1 LALHL
6 AARRLMKGMLTIKE
20 VVECL
25 EKLIDE
31 QRLDILC
38 PFSSLGHHPGNFA
51 RPRKFELAAA
61 FNCLRTVCMRQ
72 KN

>member
-1 LALHL
+1 
-6 AARRLMKGMLTIKE
+6 MKEVLTIHE
-20 VVECL
+20 MVECL

-31 QRLDILC
+31 QRLEVLC

-51 RPRKFELAAA
+51 GPRNFELTVA
-61 FNCLRTVCMRQ
+61 FNCLRTVCMLQ